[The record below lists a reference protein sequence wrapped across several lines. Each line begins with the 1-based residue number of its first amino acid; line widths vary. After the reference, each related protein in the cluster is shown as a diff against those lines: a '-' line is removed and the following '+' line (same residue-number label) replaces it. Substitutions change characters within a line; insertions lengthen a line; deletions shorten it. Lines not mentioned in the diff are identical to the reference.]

1 MAKGGALAKT
11 LCKVAGFLFLI
22 IGLAGFASPNL
33 LGFHL
38 TPIHNIVHILTG
50 AIALYMGFAA
60 SYAAAKSF
68 CLIFGVVYLLLGIL
82 GFVAPDV
89 VARII
94 GHPTPVPAGALTTDN
109 AFHLLV
115 GIVFLAVGA
124 MRPAVVVTAR

>member
-1 MAKGGALAKT
+1 MAKT

-22 IGLAGFASPNL
+22 VGLAGFAQPNL
-33 LGFHL
+33 MGFHL
-38 TPIHNIVHILTG
+38 TPIHNIIHILTG

-60 SYAAAKSF
+60 TYDAARTF

-89 VARII
+89 VAGVI
-94 GHPTPVPAGALTTDN
+94 GHPTPVPAGALTPDN
-109 AFHLLV
+109 AFHLVV
-115 GIVFLAVGA
+115 GILFLAVGA

>member
-1 MAKGGALAKT
+1 MAKT
-11 LCKVAGFLFLI
+11 LCKIAGFLFLI

-33 LGFHL
+33 MGFHL
-38 TPIHNIVHILTG
+38 TPIHNIIHILTG

-60 SYAAAKSF
+60 TYDAARTF

-89 VARII
+89 VAGVI
-94 GHPTPVPAGALTTDN
+94 GHPTPVPAGALTPDN
-109 AFHLLV
+109 AFHLVV
-115 GIVFLAVGA
+115 GILFLAVGA

>member
-1 MAKGGALAKT
+1 MAKT
-11 LCKVAGFLFLI
+11 LCKIAGFIFLI
-22 IGLAGFASPNL
+22 LGLAGFAAPNL

-50 AIALYMGFAA
+50 AIALYMGFSA
-60 SYAAAKSF
+60 SYEAARTF

-82 GFVAPDV
+82 GFVSPDV

-94 GHPTPVPAGALTTDN
+94 GHPTPVGTPDN
-109 AFHLLV
+109 VFHLLV

-124 MRPAVVVTAR
+124 MRPAVVTTAR